1 MFSLRSP
8 AFDAV
13 ARLTCGRFHDSL
25 EFRKRNRVMPAEIVE
40 LVDGIVTLNISG
52 KLTQAELGA
61 AQQAL
66 SDIIREQGKVRIL
79 ARAEQFA
86 GWERDKWDDFSF
98 QAEHDD
104 DIEKI
109 AIVGEEKWK
118 QLTLVFTAQGLRKFP
133 IRYFATPELDKARGW
148 LSV

>member
-1 MFSLRSP
+1 
-8 AFDAV
+8 
-13 ARLTCGRFHDSL
+13 
-25 EFRKRNRVMPAEIVE
+25 MPAEIVE
-40 LVDGIVTLNISG
+40 VVDGIVTLSISG

-66 SDIIREQGKVRIL
+66 SAIIRQQGNVRIL

-86 GWERDKWDDFSF
+86 GWERDQWDDFSF

-133 IRYFATPELDKARGW
+133 IRYFLATELEKARGW
-148 LSV
+148 LAV